1 MSSEPK
7 RMKQVDEAMARLQE
21 TVSVLEKHFE
31 EMLTRLCPVVSSVPT
46 GEGKEPGDP
55 PRVPLAQNI
64 IMLARRVEQV
74 KCKMAV
80 TLEGL
85 EL

>member
-1 MSSEPK
+1 
-7 RMKQVDEAMARLQE
+7 MAEMQE
-21 TVSVLEKHFE
+21 SVAVLEKHFE
-31 EMLTRLCPVVSSVPT
+31 EMLKRLCPVVSSVPA
-46 GEGKEPGDP
+46 GGGKEQSDP

-80 TLEGL
+80 ALEGL